1 MNLLV
6 TSFTF
11 TVYPKYFLI
20 ISIYIDAEKW
30 KSVGKIFKKSINF
43 HKKDHKPLIIN
54 LIKFQ

>member
-11 TVYPKYFLI
+11 IVYPKYFLI

-30 KSVGKIFKKSINF
+30 KSVGKILKKSINF
-43 HKKDHKPLIIN
+43 YKKYYKPLIIN
-54 LIKFQ
+54 

>member
-6 TSFTF
+6 TSFNF

-43 HKKDHKPLIIN
+43 YKKDHKPLIIS